1 MAKTTVEKF
10 EKKARGSVGVGI
22 VSLLISVIG
31 FIAARGYSDEAE
43 KERRRD
49 PAYLEELRKREAQK
63 QALREK
69 ELEAEKQRYI
79 LEQEKLKVEAE
90 NKRLSDIQAMNTEAL
105 EKLDG
110 WADPE
115 DLDDYG
121 LIDAAYQILDILSK
135 DGVSEQVKYR
145 GMKRI
150 SEFRNFC
157 VSRDTHRKLEEILVR
172 AKSL

>member
-1 MAKTTVEKF
+1 MAKTTVEKL
-10 EKKARGSVGVGI
+10 EKKARGSVGVGV
-22 VSLLISVIG
+22 VSLLVSVIG
-31 FIAARGYSDEAE
+31 FIAACGYSDEAE

-49 PAYLEELRKREAQK
+49 PAYLEELRKREAQRE
-63 QALREK
+63 AMREK

-105 EKLDG
+105 EMLDG

-157 VSRDTHRKLEEILVR
+157 VSRDTCRKLEEILIK